1 MPLKKKHAETRGED
15 DLASELERETEF
27 SASSPLSVAS
37 TASSPSPVTTE
48 HLERVIEANQN
59 SIAAL
64 IAALPTALSF
74 RPAEPSA
81 ASVPVPKLARVDVPK
96 WTEGENPSEYFS
108 KYEQALTHNGVP
120 KDKWGL
126 LLQIYLSGSAQASFA
141 QVNPLV
147 IKDYDAVKNAMLQ
160 SLGDTPDGAD
170 KRWCTM
176 TRQKGENHRTLYRR
190 VHNTGFRRMHGLETK
205 EECCQKMILSKFLT
219 LLSADC
225 YGSVVPKRPKN
236 GQEAARYAQ
245 EFEEDQNFARSLQP
259 RAAVGHHQQKYYS
272 KREPSSNEGSTGG
285 GSGSSLGGAAS
296 SKTNPSSGGSR
307 NSSPNRKHDR
317 QGQKERKPITCHGCG
332 EPGHI
337 RPNCPNKIRRVKS
350 PECDSGG
357 SMEAV
362 DGWLAGSAV
371 SGLRIDTGADRTI
384 VSTKFVP
391 ESAYIIKTVILDSW
405 RGKQFSKHKVAKMCI
420 KVGTTEVEAEVA
432 VSDTLDFPALL
443 GVDLGNAMKVQLMGI
458 IIERAQ
464 KAQSENGEK
473 HVASVRLTRAQANK
487 EDKED
492 TENQIASAE
501 SEAEPV
507 PLEDIFDFPDAY
519 FEQDPTPTPLE
530 ECSTLPEVSLVDV
543 PLPTIVEC
551 DSNSLIA
558 EQQGDSTL
566 KELLK
571 MAKDGE
577 RGYEFERGVLV
588 QSTSDGLGDCVH
600 RIVVP
605 VGRRQSVLEMAH
617 SNCVAGHFG
626 VKKTFSRISSKFL
639 WPRMWSEVKD
649 YVRTCAGCQR
659 ASRKDSGRAPLQPLQ
674 CMEEP
679 FQKVA
684 FDLVSPYPK
693 AVVGVG
699 TS

>member
-1 MPLKKKHAETRGED
+1 MPPKKKHAETRGED

-225 YGSVVPKRPKN
+225 YGSVVAKRPKN

-259 RAAVGHHQQKYYS
+259 RAAGGHHQQKYYS
-272 KREPSSNEGSTGG
+272 KREPSSNEG
-285 GSGSSLGGAAS
+285 
-296 SKTNPSSGGSR
+296 
-307 NSSPNRKHDR
+307 
-317 QGQKERKPITCHGCG
+317 
-332 EPGHI
+332 
-337 RPNCPNKIRRVKS
+337 
-350 PECDSGG
+350 
-357 SMEAV
+357 
-362 DGWLAGSAV
+362 
-371 SGLRIDTGADRTI
+371 
-384 VSTKFVP
+384 
-391 ESAYIIKTVILDSW
+391 
-405 RGKQFSKHKVAKMCI
+405 
-420 KVGTTEVEAEVA
+420 
-432 VSDTLDFPALL
+432 
-443 GVDLGNAMKVQLMGI
+443 
-458 IIERAQ
+458 
-464 KAQSENGEK
+464 
-473 HVASVRLTRAQANK
+473 
-487 EDKED
+487 
-492 TENQIASAE
+492 
-501 SEAEPV
+501 
-507 PLEDIFDFPDAY
+507 
-519 FEQDPTPTPLE
+519 
-530 ECSTLPEVSLVDV
+530 
-543 PLPTIVEC
+543 
-551 DSNSLIA
+551 
-558 EQQGDSTL
+558 
-566 KELLK
+566 
-571 MAKDGE
+571 
-577 RGYEFERGVLV
+577 VLV
-588 QSTSDGLGDCVH
+588 
-600 RIVVP
+600 VV
-605 VGRRQSVLEMAH
+605 Q
-617 SNCVAGHFG
+617 VA
-626 VKKTFSRISSKFL
+626 
-639 WPRMWSEVKD
+639 
-649 YVRTCAGCQR
+649 A
-659 ASRKDSGRAPLQPLQ
+659 
-674 CMEEP
+674 
-679 FQKVA
+679 
-684 FDLVSPYPK
+684 
-693 AVVGVG
+693 
-699 TS
+699 